1 MAVENKSSLMDL
13 LWFDQQQHI
22 LHWIPHMNM
31 YNMLYYTRI
40 IRVYNIRSAS
50 ASVQCLYIFFISWQ
64 LSQSDYLTPIK
75 NASYTTDDFWLFFF
89 VGRSASLCP
98 DDSVRGKI
106 KWRGSPEGD
115 SVVPPAPEKHGLL
128 KKRDRAAV
136 LHNGSRDASTKTTV
150 KKLVLVASCD
160 ERIRPRIMQLKKIRK
175 GGGGF

>member
-1 MAVENKSSLMDL
+1 MDL
-13 LWFDQQQHI
+13 LWFDQQQHV

-31 YNMLYYTRI
+31 YNMLYDTHI

-50 ASVQCLYIFFISWQ
+50 ASVQCVYIFFISWQ

-75 NASYTTDDFWLFFF
+75 KMFLIQPMIFGFFF

-106 KWRGSPEGD
+106 KWRGLLEGD

-128 KKRDRAAV
+128 KKCDRAAV
-136 LHNGSRDASTKTTV
+136 LHSGSRDASTKTTV
-150 KKLVLVASCD
+150 TKLVLVASCD
-160 ERIRPRIMQLKKIRK
+160 ERIWPRIMQLKKIRK